1 MRKNNLS
8 SLAEIPKYLGGLQGL
23 RKLGLS
29 ENPLAEYSK
38 YRLVVVK
45 ALPQI
50 EELDNVSVYDDRR
63 KVEGVSLEELI
74 GGG

>member
-1 MRKNNLS
+1 MRKNNLT

-23 RKLGLS
+23 RKLSLI
-29 ENPLAEYSK
+29 ENPIAEYSK
-38 YRLVVVK
+38 YRLFVVK

-50 EELDNVSVYDDRR
+50 EELDNVSVNEERR
-63 KVEGVSLEELI
+63 KVEGLSLEDLI

>member
-1 MRKNNLS
+1 M
-8 SLAEIPKYLGGLQGL
+8 
-23 RKLGLS
+23 S

-38 YRLVVVK
+38 YRLFVVK

-50 EELDNVSVYDDRR
+50 EELDNTSVSEDRR
-63 KVEGVSLEELI
+63 KVEGLSLEDLI